1 MNTGSSSLFELV
13 LAAGIV
19 GKSVL
24 ATLLVASIITWAIIL
39 YKWLSLRKTE
49 AENRRFLVVFSKTE
63 NLLEIQ
69 QKSLKRNEGPMVIL
83 YQTTMDKARPYLDG
97 AGGAPLPSINGN
109 RSVLLTGLER
119 TLHSGV
125 QDEMAHQ
132 ERYLHLLATIGNTSP
147 FVGLLGTVWGII
159 TAFQEI
165 GRQGNANIASVAPG
179 IAEALV
185 TTAAGLLVAIPAV
198 VAYNI
203 FANKIQ
209 KMEVQLE
216 VFSSELTSLVEEKLF
231 QLHGGRKV
239 T

>member
-63 NLLEIQ
+63 DLLEIQ

-83 YQTTMDKARPYLDG
+83 YQTTIDKARPYLDG